1 MSGKSKNTIIIIY
14 AVLAIMYA
22 VIFLAVPFEKNATTW
37 IAFSFGCLSIIA
49 GAVVSFMSFDK
60 GEGLKSKVYGF
71 PMFRLGYYY
80 TTVQVILTLALFI
93 AEFFVN
99 IPSWISIVF
108 GVLLLGV
115 LIIGVVAIDNVRD
128 IVEHQDIKKE
138 SNTQMMESIKREI
151 DSLVRKCQDEGVK
164 KELEK
169 LTEEVR
175 YSDPVSS
182 EGTAKIEMEI
192 INEIKKL
199 SVMLDDNDSEASS
212 LVSNIGNL
220 VVMRNGVCK
229 EQKGK

>member
-1 MSGKSKNTIIIIY
+1 MSGKSKKNVVIIY

-60 GEGLKSKVYGF
+60 GESLKSKVYGF

-93 AEFFVN
+93 AEFFVD

-115 LIIGVVAIDNVRD
+115 FIIGVVAIDNVRD
-128 IVEHQDIKKE
+128 VVESQDVSTVFNTQVMESLKIDVESLVSRCSDASEKKE
-138 SNTQMMESIKREI
+138 I
-151 DSLVRKCQDEGVK
+151 
-164 KELEK
+164 EK
-169 LTEEVR
+169 LVEEIR
-175 YSDPVSS
+175 FSDPVSNERTQMIEERIIQKINDLSTRIS
-182 EGTAKIEMEI
+182 EGNTTDDIKEI
-192 INEIKKL
+192 RNL
-199 SVMLDDNDSEASS
+199 LRNRND
-212 LVSNIGNL
+212 I
-220 VVMRNGVCK
+220 CK
-229 EQKGK
+229 QSK

>member
-37 IAFSFGCLSIIA
+37 IAFSFGCLSIVA
-49 GAVVSFMSFDK
+49 GAIVSFVSFDK
-60 GEGLKSKVYGF
+60 GTSLKSKVYGF

-93 AEFFVN
+93 AEFFVD

-128 IVEHQDIKKE
+128 IVEQQDIKTE
-138 SNTQMMESIKREI
+138 SNTQMMESIKRDVE
-151 DSLVRKCQDEGVK
+151 SLVRKCRNEGVK

-169 LTEEVR
+169 LAEKIR

-182 EGTAKIEMEI
+182 RNTVNIENNIKEKIIMLSSSIETDADNCYEL
-192 INEIKKL
+192 INSISGL
-199 SVMLDDNDSEASS
+199 IND
-212 LVSNIGNL
+212 
-220 VVMRNGVCK
+220 RNDVCK
-229 EQKGK
+229 TSK